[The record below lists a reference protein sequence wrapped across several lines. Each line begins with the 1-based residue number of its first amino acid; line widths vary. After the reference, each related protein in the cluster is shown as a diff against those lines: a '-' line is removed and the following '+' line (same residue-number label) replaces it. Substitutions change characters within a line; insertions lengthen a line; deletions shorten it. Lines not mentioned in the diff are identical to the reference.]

1 MRYLSE
7 KITDYIIKSGAIS
20 GESYEI
26 YQYGFQIG
34 LEMGSCFL
42 VSLGI
47 ALYLHMIRQFFV
59 FTGVFMLLRTYV
71 GGLHLNSYL
80 GCFICSIAVQTITL
94 LINSTYAIV
103 FPVAWGIILISTVLI
118 LKNAPVENINRELDA
133 EEKKHCK
140 EVTMKILASVLIF
153 SIGCTVVGLD
163 SIVSLISMTMLIV
176 SISQYIGMIKYNI
189 EKKGRK

>member
-47 ALYLHMIRQFFV
+47 ALYLHIRNF
-59 FTGVFMLLRTYV
+59 
-71 GGLHLNSYL
+71 SYL
-80 GCFICSIAVQTITL
+80 L
-94 LINSTYAIV
+94 V
-103 FPVAWGIILISTVLI
+103 FLCCCVL
-118 LKNAPVENINRELDA
+118 
-133 EEKKHCK
+133 
-140 EVTMKILASVLIF
+140 
-153 SIGCTVVGLD
+153 
-163 SIVSLISMTMLIV
+163 MLVDCI
-176 SISQYIGMIKYNI
+176 
-189 EKKGRK
+189 

>member
-47 ALYLHMIRQFFV
+47 ALYLHMIPQFFV

-103 FPVAWGIILISTVLI
+103 FPVAWGIILIL
-118 LKNAPVENINRELDA
+118 
-133 EEKKHCK
+133 
-140 EVTMKILASVLIF
+140 
-153 SIGCTVVGLD
+153 
-163 SIVSLISMTMLIV
+163 SLIHI
-176 SISQYIGMIKYNI
+176 
-189 EKKGRK
+189 